1 MKRGFSLFPFLFIM
15 VVLMDC
21 KPGADSP
28 SWEVT
33 DLTDAFR
40 QNAGGNFA
48 PLSLGMTHYEIMG
61 PDTGRVVVLVHG
73 STLPMW
79 TWDRQMEILADAGFR
94 VLRYDHFGRGYSER
108 PDADYTIDLYRN
120 QLHELLGFLKINK
133 PFALV
138 GISFGCAI
146 IANYA
151 ATYPDPA
158 DRMVFTA
165 PAVDPFNEVTRLI
178 ATSSI
183 GAAFVK
189 NQLKKQV
196 EGRVRQTLRERGMPD
211 TYADM
216 FIEQASIK
224 GFQRSLISFF
234 HNAAIADYR
243 PYYKKTG
250 ETVKN
255 IMLIWGD
262 NDKTVRKGQIHAF
275 NEAIP
280 NAKVHVLK
288 GIGHLAPFE
297 ATEQFNVLLISFF
310 ANSNKDNALH

>member
-1 MKRGFSLFPFLFIM
+1 MARSFCFFPLLIIM
-15 VVLMDC
+15 IFCMSC
-21 KPGADSP
+21 KTGSENPP
-28 SWEVT
+28 WEVT
-33 DLTDAFR
+33 ELTDQLR
-40 QNAGGNFA
+40 HRAGGGFA
-48 PLSLGMTHYEIMG
+48 SLSQGITHYELSG

-79 TWDRQMEILADAGFR
+79 TWDRQMKLLTDAGFR
-94 VLRYDHFGRGYSER
+94 VLRYDHFGRGFSDR
-108 PDADYTIDLYRN
+108 PEGEYTIDLYRN
-120 QLHELLGFLKINK
+120 QLHELLDFLKINK

-151 ATYPDPA
+151 ANYPKAA
-158 DRMVFTA
+158 DRMVFAA
-165 PAVDPFNEVTRLI
+165 PAVDPFNEVSRLI

-196 EGRVRQTLRERGMPD
+196 EGRVRRTLRERGMPPR
-211 TYADM
+211 YADM

-234 HNAAIADYR
+234 HNAAVADYR
-243 PYYKKTG
+243 PYYQKTG
-250 ETVKN
+250 ETVSN

-262 NDKTVRKGQIHAF
+262 DDKTVRKGQIRAF
-275 NEAIP
+275 NKAIP
-280 NAKVHVLK
+280 GAQIHILK

-297 ATEQFNVLLISFF
+297 ATEQFNKMLLSFL
-310 ANSNKDNALH
+310 KK